1 MAQKRQEE
9 TYDSPERERDGESLY
24 PWISWR
30 MPQTEWDTQELA
42 SAWFY
47 LSLIACTVIQSFSSF
62 RMIIERRVTTGR
74 LTPFAL
80 VWFESV
86 SLTSWK
92 SKRFMYVNKLQV
104 VLPSISLFSVCSLLY
119 FDNLVLNYVN
129 HIRTVYF
136 GSLNVQKIRT
146 CLYYSSYYTM
156 NSQYL
161 ISSFNQH
168 DAMERTWKKTPHK
181 KPLMT
186 MHHSCFFRSK
196 ALEPL
201 PGGAASATARVD
213 WTDAPP
219 RLRPRPACRRRRTQG
234 RWAVYALFSTRNGEF
249 ALLLVSALALLLQA
263 YLVLANIPMFS
274 ITN

>member
-1 MAQKRQEE
+1 
-9 TYDSPERERDGESLY
+9 
-24 PWISWR
+24 
-30 MPQTEWDTQELA
+30 MPQTEWDTKELA

-92 SKRFMYVNKLQV
+92 SKRFMYVNKIQV

-234 RWAVYALFSTRNGEF
+234 RWAVYVLFSTRNGEF

>member
-9 TYDSPERERDGESLY
+9 TYDPPERERDGESLY

-30 MPQTEWDTQELA
+30 MPQTEWDTKELA

-104 VLPSISLFSVCSLLY
+104 VLPSISLFSICSLLY
-119 FDNLVLNYVN
+119 FDNLVLNYLN

-213 WTDAPP
+213 WTGAPP

-234 RWAVYALFSTRNGEF
+234 RWAVYVLFSTRNGEF